1 MSRGPGALGRRIL
14 AELEAAPGGRLQW
27 RLLKQRFPHQVED
40 KGFYASIRS
49 LKRLGRILDHGEG
62 DTRYIYLAPVYHAG
76 GRANLAFEADRTF
89 AALCDEADEL
99 FAAGAT
105 SMWRKSKNE
114 SSMSRITWARTMQ
127 ARAPLRSRAGV
138 RPRCC
143 CCRPGR
149 SSIPACGRRRF
160 PIFPATSA

>member
-1 MSRGPGALGRRIL
+1 VSRGPGALGRRIL

-27 RLLKQRFPHQVED
+27 RLLKQRFPRQVED

-99 FAAGAT
+99 FAAVCKARGVPPPAASKSASAT
-105 SMWRKSKNE
+105 LVE
-114 SSMSRITWARTMQ
+114 TY
-127 ARAPLRSRAGV
+127 LRQ
-138 RPRCC
+138 
-143 CCRPGR
+143 
-149 SSIPACGRRRF
+149 RF
-160 PIFPATSA
+160 